1 MGERLVIDIKERDDV
16 SHVKLTGI
24 IDEDNGLAEATSQ
37 IARPVVVI
45 NGADVERINSC
56 GVRDWVTWLGRLE
69 QGGADLYFVECSPTI
84 MTQVNLVNNFLGAG
98 SIINFY
104 APYFCVSCDTDKM
117 LLIDVGEAQAAS
129 PFTSPTC
136 RCDQC
141 DHTMEFDDIESSYF
155 AFLGTVKKISPNP
168 ALLEQISQMSAEG
181 RSKLRARANSTTIQ
195 PVTRSRSPSSTG
207 LPAVP
212 TTPSGRELRS
222 LLTDNLGFEPT
233 AGPPQQPQPQP
244 APAINKILYVI
255 IGLLMIAI
263 VLLSYVVLGG
273 R

>member
-1 MGERLVIDIKERDDV
+1 MGERLVIDIRERDDV
-16 SHVKLTGI
+16 SHVKLSGI
-24 IDEDNGLAEATSQ
+24 VDEDNGLLAEAVSQ
-37 IARPVVVI
+37 ATHPVVVI
-45 NGADVERINSC
+45 NTADVERINSC
-56 GVRDWVTWLGRLE
+56 GVRDWVTWLTRLE
-69 QGGADLYFVECSPTI
+69 QGGADLYFVDCSPTI
-84 MTQVNLVNNFLGAG
+84 MTQVNLVNNFLGSG

-104 APYFCVSCDTDKM
+104 APYFCASCDTDKM

-129 PFTSPTC
+129 PFTAPTC

-168 ALLEQISQMSAEG
+168 ALLEQIFQISTEG
-181 RSKLRARANSTTIQ
+181 RSRLRSRASSASIQ
-195 PVTRSRSPSSTG
+195 PVATRGRSPSSTG

-222 LLTDNLGFEPT
+222 LLTDNLSFDANRKQP
-233 AGPPQQPQPQP
+233 PPQPSPP
-244 APAINKILYVI
+244 INKVLYLI
-255 IGLLMIAI
+255 IALLTVTII
-263 VLLSYVVLGG
+263 LLSYVVLGG